1 MLFLLIIIYIVFI
14 SLGLPDSLFG
24 VTWPVIHTEFAIP
37 QSFASIYSII
47 ISVCTGG
54 VSFVAGKLI
63 RKFGTGKVTFFSTL
77 LTVIALFGISISP
90 NIVVMMLFAVIL
102 GYGAG
107 AIDTGLNNFVSLHY
121 EARHM
126 NWLHCFWGVGVT
138 ISPMIMS
145 GFLGGGEGNWRNGY
159 RVVALMQ
166 LAIAMLVLFTLNK
179 WKLCENNG
187 TTEEEVK
194 EVPEKSFLELIK
206 MKGVATS
213 ILSLGFYCGGEFLI
227 GTWGATYAINV
238 LAISPEEAAKWISL
252 YFGGIMVGR
261 IISGFV
267 SMKYSDNSLIKAGMA
282 FAGIGILILL
292 LPIGRMAL
300 VGLFLV
306 GVGYG
311 PVFPSVIHSVPT
323 RFGAE
328 YSADITGYHMG
339 GAYAIG
345 FGVQLVYGFVASATT
360 FTITPFVL
368 LGLCAGVFVAT
379 QITIQTLKK

>member
-166 LAIAMLVLFTLNK
+166 LAIALLVLFTLSK

-187 TTEEEVK
+187 TAEEEAK
-194 EVPEKSFLELIK
+194 YRFLQIP
-206 MKGVATS
+206 
-213 ILSLGFYCGGEFLI
+213 Y
-227 GTWGATYAINV
+227 
-238 LAISPEEAAKWISL
+238 
-252 YFGGIMVGR
+252 
-261 IISGFV
+261 
-267 SMKYSDNSLIKAGMA
+267 
-282 FAGIGILILL
+282 LL
-292 LPIGRMAL
+292 L
-300 VGLFLV
+300 
-306 GVGYG
+306 
-311 PVFPSVIHSVPT
+311 
-323 RFGAE
+323 
-328 YSADITGYHMG
+328 SANYQSI
-339 GAYAIG
+339 
-345 FGVQLVYGFVASATT
+345 S
-360 FTITPFVL
+360 
-368 LGLCAGVFVAT
+368 
-379 QITIQTLKK
+379 